1 MPFVASFSGFACK
14 LLLSVILFRL
24 SLFDWKL
31 FIASKLRVFVGSH
44 MYYALVRVYRTNY
57 SEDYGT

>member
-31 FIASKLRVFVGSH
+31 FIASKLRVFVGSEWQS
-44 MYYALVRVYRTNY
+44 YVLCFSTCV
-57 SEDYGT
+57 